1 MGDLQITTAFAP
13 VDWHIHEMLF
23 GYMPAVLT
31 GFLLTAIP
39 NWAGRLPVRGVPLL
53 TLLLVVAGRVA
64 VTTSAF
70 VGWLPAAAVDVSF
83 LLLVMTAAAREVTAG
98 RRLRNLKSCCW
109 SDYSPAPMLPFT
121 SRSTSPATPTTA
133 RALRIRL
140 R

>member
-1 MGDLQITTAFAP
+1 MPAFMGDLQITTAFAP

-53 TLLLVVAGRVA
+53 TLLLVWIAGRVA

-98 RRLRNLKSCCW
+98 IQLAQ
-109 SDYSPAPMLPFT
+109 P
-121 SRSTSPATPTTA
+121 
-133 RALRIRL
+133 
-140 R
+140 